1 MATTPALVRRPSRIR
16 LVFSH
21 IFGWELG
28 MSVSSAMSG
37 SEPRRGEHGIA
48 VGKGTRLVP
57 AAHGGRSVRL
67 PDPAGVDGAA
77 KIGVI
82 CSVDADGGEAG
93 QWEKPPLRSQALQG
107 REMIQTSTDEEESD
121 PRAMFMT
128 PLQGSDGQR
137 KRGAFIDPGHWP
149 GLGYAAPLG
158 LKATRVRVYPAISP
172 LIRSRGGGVNPRL
185 RSFSSAF

>member
-16 LVFSH
+16 LVFSP

-67 PDPAGVDGAA
+67 PDPSGVDGAA

-82 CSVDADGGEAG
+82 CSVDADGREAE
-93 QWEKPPLRSQALQG
+93 QWEKPPLRSQALQAS
-107 REMIQTSTDEEESD
+107 EVALM
-121 PRAMFMT
+121 
-128 PLQGSDGQR
+128 
-137 KRGAFIDPGHWP
+137 GHWP
-149 GLGYAAPLG
+149 ELGYAAPLG
-158 LKATRVRVYPAISP
+158 LKAHPVSGFIPPY
-172 LIRSRGGGVNPRL
+172 LH
-185 RSFSSAF
+185 